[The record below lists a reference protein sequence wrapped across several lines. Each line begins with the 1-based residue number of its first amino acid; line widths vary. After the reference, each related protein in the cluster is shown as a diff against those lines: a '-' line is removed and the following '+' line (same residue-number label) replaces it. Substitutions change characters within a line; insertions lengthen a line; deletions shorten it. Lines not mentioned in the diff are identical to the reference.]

1 MLRKVKASV
10 ATLDIKSPEEITDDI
25 FLEYGMD
32 ALYGEDTQVYDMGE
46 IDEIIPSSLEAIQL
60 ARIGYDYPVKQD
72 DFRTDREY
80 FFFNKRNGGLVSLAK
95 DKLLEYL
102 KENLDI
108 YELWDFLV
116 DREYVELGEDD
127 ESI

>member
-80 FFFNKRNGGLVSLAK
+80 FFFSKRNGGLVSLAK

>member
-10 ATLDIKSPEEITDDI
+10 TTLDIKSPEEITDDI

-80 FFFNKRNGGLVSLAK
+80 FFFSKRNGGLVSLAK

>member
-1 MLRKVKASV
+1 MLKRKIKASV
-10 ATLDIKSPEEITDDI
+10 TLDIKSPEEITDDI
-25 FLEYGMD
+25 FLEYGID

-72 DFRTDREY
+72 DFKTDRDY
-80 FFFNKRNGGLVSLAK
+80 FFFSKRNGGLVSLAK

-102 KENLDI
+102 KKSHN
-108 YELWDFLV
+108 
-116 DREYVELGEDD
+116 
-127 ESI
+127 S

>member
-1 MLRKVKASV
+1 MLKKVKVSV

-25 FLEYGMD
+25 FLEYGID

-46 IDEIIPSSLEAIQL
+46 VDEIIPSALEAIQL
-60 ARIGYDYPVKQD
+60 AKAGYDYPAKQD
-72 DFRTDREY
+72 DFRTDRDY
-80 FFFNKRNGGLVSLAK
+80 FFFSKRNGGLVSLAK

-116 DREYVELGEDD
+116 DREYVELGEDN